1 MAVREFSLPLS
12 PRDQGWL
19 DLRERLARAARE
31 IHFSAISREASHG
44 ATLLMIAG
52 NLAALAMS
60 IPMPSRP
67 APPLCAPTGL
77 VEPYTLLA
85 VQLLQQRP
93 DGSRDGDG
101 RSQIIR
107 RGNA

>member
-1 MAVREFSLPLS
+1 MAVREYSQPLS

-31 IHFSAISREASHG
+31 IHFSATSREASHG
-44 ATLLMIAG
+44 ASLLMIAG
-52 NLAALAMS
+52 NLAALAIS
-60 IPMPSRP
+60 IPMPSYP
-67 APPLCAPTGL
+67 VTPHCAPTAL

-85 VQLLQQRP
+85 VQILQQRP
-93 DGSRDGDG
+93 DWNRDSDG
-101 RSQIIR
+101 RSQIIG

>member
-1 MAVREFSLPLS
+1 MAMREFSNVLS

-31 IHFSAISREASHG
+31 MHFSATSLETGHG
-44 ATLLMIAG
+44 AALLMISG
-52 NLAALAMS
+52 NLATLAMS
-60 IPMPSRP
+60 IPMPSCP
-67 APPLCAPTGL
+67 AAAERAPTAL

-93 DGSRDGDG
+93 DWSRDDNG
-101 RSQIIR
+101 RRQLA
-107 RGNA
+107 GPANA